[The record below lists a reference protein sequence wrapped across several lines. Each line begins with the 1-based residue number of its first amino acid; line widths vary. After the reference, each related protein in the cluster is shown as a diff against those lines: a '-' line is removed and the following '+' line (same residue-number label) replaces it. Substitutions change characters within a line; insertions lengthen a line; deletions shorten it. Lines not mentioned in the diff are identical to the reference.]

1 MVHVVISSSR
11 LHQLAMSGIV
21 VLLPAV
27 VACGGN
33 KSVDDANV
41 APNTTPAGGKSA
53 APTSSG
59 GAGGT
64 AGAAA
69 PVGGAG
75 APGAPAAPGTAG
87 APAAANGGAGTAS
100 GLGGQGGSAPVKHD
114 HCVYGYD
121 PEPTD
126 ATMKDGPAE
135 YYPAG
140 KTDPALVDLTVQPEV
155 LSWMT
160 SHFWQAAH
168 VEWHAIRTCSLPG
181 GPRGSKV
188 NICQFT
194 DMIPTDQNCQS
205 TGDGYQ
211 FLLFHRHMLEAL
223 KQLWPKH
230 SEQFSAFPKFPK
242 SAEDVPAQWRSAW
255 KPFNATDL
263 ANAKIAEEID
273 KPENLAMFPD
283 EGALGF
289 WLQCNMGTSIKGFS
303 LKSGGLHG
311 DLHAHWVRQGNTDHG
326 LGNTSSN
333 IDNYMFWKLHGWMDN
348 VWEKYRTAKGQ
359 KRTDPKYVDDMR
371 AQCREMDIEAEF
383 CRTGVK
389 PGQMPEPLPVES
401 GFFHEQVRPIFEAAA
416 NKCSGCHAAEGPE
429 AGMSL
434 GGHISSK
441 DIVANLVNQQ
451 AIGGGQ
457 FKRIV
462 PGQPEQSW
470 LYLKITAMT
479 TSCKAT
485 SVSQCFT
492 GPMPPSADGLTT
504 VSAADAAIVRQWI
517 MDGAKGPQ

>member
-1 MVHVVISSSR
+1 MSHVLCSRSR
-11 LHQLAMSGIV
+11 LQQLVVSGLIV
-21 VLLPAV
+21 LAPAV
-27 VACGGN
+27 VACSGN
-33 KSVDDANV
+33 KSGDEGNSV
-41 APNTTPAGGKSA
+41 PNSNASAGKGLSPTGAVGGGGTSGAASSSSGAGG
-53 APTSSG
+53 APVT
-59 GAGGT
+59 GT
-64 AGAAA
+64 AGALTA
-69 PVGGAG
+69 GGASNASG
-75 APGAPAAPGTAG
+75 APGTAG
-87 APAAANGGAGTAS
+87 QGGAAQAT
-100 GLGGQGGSAPVKHD
+100 HD

-121 PEPTD
+121 PHPSD

-135 YYPAG
+135 FYPAG
-140 KTDPALVDLTVQPEV
+140 KTDPSLVDLTVQPEV
-155 LSWMT
+155 LSWMQ

-194 DMIPTDQNCQS
+194 DMIPVDQNCQS

-230 SEQFSAFPKFPK
+230 SEQFSAFPKFPQ

-273 KPENLAMFPD
+273 KPENLALFPD

-289 WLQCNMGTSIKGFS
+289 WLQCNMGASIKGFN
-303 LKSGGLHG
+303 LKSSGLHG
-311 DLHAHWVRQGNTDHG
+311 DLHMHWVRQGNTEHG

-348 VWEKYRTAKGQ
+348 VWEKYRVAKGL

-383 CRTGVK
+383 CRTGIK
-389 PGQMPEPLPVES
+389 PGQMTEPLPVES
-401 GFFHEQVRPIFEAAA
+401 GFFHEKVRPIFEAAA
-416 NKCSGCHAAEGPE
+416 NKCSGCHSAAGPE
-429 AGMSL
+429 AGLSL
-434 GGHISSK
+434 GGQISSK
-441 DIVANLVNQQ
+441 DIVAALVNQQ

-457 FKRIV
+457 FKRVV
-462 PGQPEQSW
+462 PGKPEQSW

-479 TSCKAT
+479 SSCSAT
-485 SVSQCFT
+485 SAGQCFP
-492 GPMPPSADGLTT
+492 GPMPPSADGKTT
-504 VSAADAAIVRQWI
+504 VSADDVAIVRQWI
-517 MDGAKGPQ
+517 MDGAPGPK